1 MFSFFDIIVRIV
13 GGVMRKLLML
23 FLIFFCMPIITVKAD
38 IAYVRGNITP
48 DTKNVAVRTCAST
61 SCPQVKNDTNG
72 NISISY
78 PEMFEIIGEEGD
90 FYKIK
95 LQYTGFWY
103 EGFIIKGKE
112 DKEYVQK
119 AEFTITDDLI
129 NSFKELGF
137 PESYAINLAKL
148 KISHPNWNFVP
159 YEVNATFDE
168 VIDGESKY
176 IDTNLIDSANT
187 SLRST
192 EDGSYINGEWKTF
205 SGGKWYAASKQTIK
219 YYVDPR
225 NFLNDGHIF
234 MFEKLNYDANTQ
246 TEEAIISLLTGTF
259 MAGNTFY
266 YDENNEVKEVSYAK
280 AFADSASQNDV
291 SAIHLVSRVIQEQG
305 VNGSSLS
312 SGDNAEFPGF
322 YNYFNIHANGGTTA
336 EVIHNGLAY
345 AKKKNWN
352 SPYSS
357 IIGGGNLLNSYIK
370 NGQNTLYLQKFD
382 FVGSTYYTNQYMQ
395 NIRAPYTESYSA
407 YKTYVKNNLLDSL
420 FTFSIPVF
428 KENMPVNTSLNSE
441 YNEDTTLS
449 MLNVTN
455 CNLMP
460 SFTSSAYN
468 YSCSLGSEITK
479 VTVNA
484 TATTAENLVEGTGEI
499 ELTDTVTNIEVT
511 VTSKSGAKGIYKIV
525 VTKTEDVKLSPDEI
539 LSKLQ
544 INNNSGYLSG
554 FDLGSEA
561 YYLSDLIKA
570 NYPTS
575 ISAVSKDGK
584 LSTGMTLKVTNNGEA
599 DYTIVIYG
607 DNNGD
612 GEIDIIDLLKV
623 QKNLLGASKLEG
635 AYLKASDVNKDG
647 EVDIIDLLKIQ
658 KHILNVSMI
667 EQ

>member
-1 MFSFFDIIVRIV
+1 MQ
-13 GGVMRKLLML
+13 KYLLL
-23 FLIFFCMPIITVKAD
+23 FLIAFCMSIVNVKAD
-38 IAYVRGNITP
+38 TTYIRGNIAP
-48 DTKNVAVRTCAST
+48 DTTNVAVRTCASVD
-61 SCPQVKNDTNG
+61 CPQVKNDTNG

-78 PEMFEIIGEEGD
+78 PEMFEILGEEGD
-90 FYKIK
+90 FYKIS

-103 EGFIIKGKE
+103 EGYILKGKD
-112 DKEYVQK
+112 DKAYVQK
-119 AEFTITDDLI
+119 SEFTITDELLS
-129 NSFKELGF
+129 SFKEMGF
-137 PESYAINLAKL
+137 SESYALKLAKL

-168 VIDGESKY
+168 VIAGESKY
-176 IDTNLIDSANT
+176 IDTNLIDSSNQT
-187 SLRST
+187 LRST

-234 MFEKLNYDANTQ
+234 MFEKLNYDAATQ
-246 TEEAIISLLTGTF
+246 TEEAIISLLNGTF

-266 YDENNEVKEVSYAK
+266 YNENNEQVEVSYAK

-345 AKKKNWN
+345 AKKHNWS

-357 IIGGGNLLNSYIK
+357 ILGGGNLLNSYIK

-407 YKTYVKNNLLDSL
+407 YKTYVKNNLLDSF

-428 KENMPVNTSLNSE
+428 KGDMPTYTSLNSD

-449 MLNVTN
+449 MLNITN

-460 SFTSSAYN
+460 SFISSAYN
-468 YSCSLGSEITK
+468 YTCSLGSEISK
-479 VTVNA
+479 VTISA
-484 TATTAENLVEGTGEI
+484 TPTTADNVVEGTGEI
-499 ELTDTVTNIEVT
+499 ELADTVTNIEVT
-511 VTSKSGAKGIYKIV
+511 VTSKSGSKGIYKIV
-525 VTKTEDVKLSPDEI
+525 VNKTEDVKLSPDEI

-561 YYLSDLIKA
+561 YYLSDLIRT
-570 NYPTS
+570 NYPSS
-575 ISAVSKDGK
+575 ISTVSKEGK
-584 LSTGMTLKVTNNGEA
+584 LATGMTLKVTNNGEA

-612 GEIDIIDLLKV
+612 GEIDIVDLLKV
-623 QKNLLGASKLEG
+623 QKSILGASKLEG

-647 EVDIIDLLKIQ
+647 EVDIVDLLKIQ
-658 KHILNVSMI
+658 KHILNVSKI